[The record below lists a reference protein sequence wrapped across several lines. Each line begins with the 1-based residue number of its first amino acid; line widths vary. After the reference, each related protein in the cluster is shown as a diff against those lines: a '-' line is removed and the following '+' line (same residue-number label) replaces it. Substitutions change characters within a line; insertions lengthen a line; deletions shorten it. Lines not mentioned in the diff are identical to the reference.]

1 MLIDV
6 SEQELDVLA
15 RIRAADTWGKIIYF
29 DVLHVPLDDACTA
42 AYAEHIKNRA
52 RREAEETLERML
64 RFFDERGKPVSIT
77 YKRDIMKNAER
88 SAARQLREFTQRQ
101 RQYRQEIKQLKAA
114 QQPLR
119 RRSSGAQLQILRAQG
134 DPGTGAADPAQLA
147 QIPPEIQRGLD

>member
-52 RREAEETLERML
+52 QREAEETLERML

-114 QQPLR
+114 QR
-119 RRSSGAQLQILRAQG
+119 SWRRSPADPVQLAQLQIL
-134 DPGTGAADPAQLA
+134 PGAAGADPAGD
-147 QIPPEIQRGLD
+147 PRSV